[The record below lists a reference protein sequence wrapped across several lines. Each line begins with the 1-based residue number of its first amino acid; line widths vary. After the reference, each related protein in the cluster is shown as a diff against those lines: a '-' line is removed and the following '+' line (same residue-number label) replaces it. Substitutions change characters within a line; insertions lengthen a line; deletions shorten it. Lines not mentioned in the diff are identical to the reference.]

1 MQPVT
6 RSLFTLRALAALG
19 ASLFACSAA
28 AQHARLELLTQLE
41 IGTPTEIAAYDQQ
54 SGHVLVTLADP
65 VEVLVIDV
73 SDRRAP
79 HALRRIGFADVGGAI
94 NSVACHNGLF
104 AVALTAEPST
114 DPGLVVFFDGTGH
127 RTKTVRVGAMPDM
140 VTFTPDGKY
149 ALTANEGEPAKGI
162 DPEGSVS
169 LIDLSDDSVRTVAL
183 SDVKESTDATWMT
196 PPEAMPASLIEPEYI
211 AVTPDSRSA
220 YVVCQENN
228 AVAVIDLER
237 GERQSWHWLGTSKV
251 GGMDALRQPDTI
263 IAFDT
268 PAGLRIVTANEGDPR
283 DEWGDDGVAEYEG
296 NDVVASILKAEN
308 RPVRFGAQSISL
320 YDASMQLLDDSGDA
334 FARRIDAM
342 HQEGIVD
349 DRTVKIIAKRDDKRG
364 VEPEGLAHT
373 RIGDTEHIFVGL
385 ERAGMVAHLT
395 CSAPYDT
402 LELIEIVQIDTP
414 DTNGHLASPE
424 GLLALPGAGG
434 APPTLVVTDEVHG
447 TLTFFAI
454 TQTDPTSKP

>member
-19 ASLFACSAA
+19 VSLFACSAA

-65 VEVLVIDV
+65 IEVLVIDV

-79 HALRRIGFADVGGAI
+79 RAIRRIGFADVGGAI
-94 NSVACHNGLF
+94 NSVACRNGLF
-104 AVALTAEPST
+104 AVALTAERST
-114 DPGLVVFFDGTGH
+114 DPGLVVFFDGTGQ

-149 ALTANEGEPAKGI
+149 ALAANEGEPAMGVN
-162 DPEGSVS
+162 PEGSVS
-169 LIDLSDDSVRTVAL
+169 VIDLSDYSVRTVAL
-183 SDVKESTDATWMT
+183 SDVNEFTDATWMT
-196 PPEAMPASLIEPEYI
+196 PPEAMPAALIEPEYI
-211 AVTPDSRSA
+211 AVAPDSRTA

-228 AVAVIDLER
+228 AIAVIDLER
-237 GERQSWHWLGTSKV
+237 GERRSWHWLGTSKV

-263 IAFDT
+263 IVFDT

-283 DEWGDDGVAEYEG
+283 DEWGTDSVAKYEG

-320 YDASMQLLDDSGDA
+320 YDASMQLLDDSGEA

-342 HQEGIVD
+342 HQEGIID

-373 RIGDTEHIFVGL
+373 RIGETEHIFVGL

-395 CSAPYDT
+395 CRAPYDT
-402 LELIEIVQIDTP
+402 LELI
-414 DTNGHLASPE
+414 
-424 GLLALPGAGG
+424 
-434 APPTLVVTDEVHG
+434 
-447 TLTFFAI
+447 
-454 TQTDPTSKP
+454 